1 MPSRPERNAT
11 PSGSRELSAEALDL
25 IAARFRLLSEPMR
38 LRILAALGDRE
49 MTVGELVEALG
60 AGQPNISKHLALM
73 LDAGVLRRR
82 KKGLCAYYSIGDA
95 TIYRLCKLGC

>member
-1 MPSRPERNAT
+1 MSSRRKTHVTA
-11 PSGSRELSAEALDL
+11 SGSRELSPEALEL

-82 KKGLCAYYSIGDA
+82 KEGLSAYYSIGDA
-95 TIYRLCKLGC
+95 TVYRLCKLGC